1 MGLYGGIWYDPSTL
15 PEPTPCE
22 LKRGLVVAPE
32 ALAELAAA
40 APGAPIMWDHTAMAA
55 IEGSKPGAERAAA
68 AAHPLRV
75 GTVEAA
81 WVDRNGVARVVWSI
95 FTQYSRVA
103 ELVQRRKLGGLSAT
117 HVVGTNRFVELS
129 LTSSPARPGCEIEGH
144 VTDVAEYISLH
155 PPW

>member
-1 MGLYGGIWYDPSTL
+1 MGLYGGIWYDPGTL
-15 PEPTPCE
+15 PDPTPCE
-22 LKRGLVVAPE
+22 LARGLVVAPDV
-32 ALAELAAA
+32 LKQLAAA

-55 IEGSKPGAERAAA
+55 IEMSEPGGERAAA

-81 WVDRNGVARVVWSI
+81 WIDANGVARAVWSI
-95 FTQYSRVA
+95 FSQYSRVA
-103 ELVQRRKLGGLSAT
+103 ELVQRKKIGGLSAT

-129 LTSSPARPGCEIEGH
+129 LTSSPARPGCDIEKY
-144 VTDVAEYISLH
+144 VTDVAEYIRMH